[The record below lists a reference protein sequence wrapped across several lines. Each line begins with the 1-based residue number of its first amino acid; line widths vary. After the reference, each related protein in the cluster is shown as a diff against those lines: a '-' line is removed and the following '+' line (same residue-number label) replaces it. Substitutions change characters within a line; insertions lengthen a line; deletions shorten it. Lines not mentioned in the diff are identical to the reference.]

1 MIDIAL
7 LPTTKVA
14 EAESSLGLPV
24 AVIVYVPD
32 AVEATVNDADKVPL
46 AIEQLKVSTGL
57 PDNEQLVSAVEKP
70 DPVTSTVA
78 PTGAEAELSVI
89 EGGAPLTVKLAE
101 AESLPGLPLAVI
113 VYVPDATSATT
124 NDAYKA
130 PSEMEQLKVC
140 TGLPDNEQLVSAVE
154 KPDPVTSTDVP
165 TEAEVKLSVIDGGT
179 ALTVK
184 LADAES
190 PA

>member
-7 LPTTKVA
+7 LLTTKVA

-57 PDNEQLVSAVEKP
+57 PDNEQLVSAIEKSEP
-70 DPVTSTVA
+70 ATSTVV
-78 PTGAEAELSVI
+78 PTGADVELSVI
-89 EGGAPLTVKLAE
+89 EGDAPLTAKLAE

-113 VYVPDATSATT
+113 VYEPDATSATT
-124 NDAYKA
+124 NDAYKV

-140 TGLPDNEQLVSAVE
+140 TGLPDNEQLVSAVA

-165 TEAEVKLSVIDGGT
+165 TEAEVELSVIDGGT
-179 ALTVK
+179 ALIVK
-184 LADAES
+184 LAEAES